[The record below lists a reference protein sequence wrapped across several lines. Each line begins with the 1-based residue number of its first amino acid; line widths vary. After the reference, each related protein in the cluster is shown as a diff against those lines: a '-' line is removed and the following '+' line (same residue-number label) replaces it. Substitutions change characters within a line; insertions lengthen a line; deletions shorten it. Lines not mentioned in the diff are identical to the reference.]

1 MKKDKNYLKAFD
13 IQFGGLKVGVHEY
26 EFSVDKSFFEG
37 FESVDIE
44 DGELRLSFIL
54 EKQENLLT
62 LHFNVS
68 GFVVQPCGRCTEP
81 MRIPMEFEERMLVKF
96 TTEDLDT
103 EEILT
108 LPPQA
113 HSLNIAPVLEELIT
127 VHVPLNATHE
137 NEADCN
143 QEYLEYIAGSVEDD
157 TEETEEE
164 IDPRWEALKNL
175 KKD

>member
-1 MKKDKNYLKAFD
+1 MKKEKNYLKAFD

-26 EFSVDKSFFEG
+26 EYSVDKSFFDG

-44 DGELRLSFIL
+44 DGELQLLFTL

-62 LHFNVS
+62 LHFNVN
-68 GFVVQPCGRCTEP
+68 GFIVQPCGRCTKL
-81 MRIPMEFEERMLVKF
+81 MRIPLEFNERMLVKF

-108 LPPQA
+108 LSPQA
-113 HSLNIAPVLEELIT
+113 HSLNIAPVFEELIT
-127 VHVPLNATHE
+127 VHTPLNAAHE
-137 NEADCN
+137 NDEDCD
-143 QEYLEYIAGSVEDD
+143 QEYLNYIAGSVED
-157 TEETEEE
+157 TEETKEEV
-164 IDPRWEALKNL
+164 DPRWEALKKL